1 MTAAEIPLIATTAFG
16 LEAIV
21 KRELLALGYEG
32 HVVGPGR
39 IEFTG
44 GHEAICRSN
53 LWLRT
58 ADRVLVR
65 VARFPASDFEAL
77 FEGTKAL
84 SWDRWIPADGR
95 FPVVGRSIRSQLSSV
110 PACQRAVKRAIVD
123 QLFSAHG
130 VTELPETTG
139 DFKVEIA
146 LLDDVATL
154 TIDTTGP
161 SLHKR
166 AYRQSAAIAP
176 LKETLAAALVTLSFW
191 RAERPLLD
199 PFCGSGTIPI
209 EAAMIGRNI
218 APGSLRSF
226 ASESWPNITTQVW
239 QAAREEARDLVREPF
254 EERLVGTDIDKR
266 VLQYARANAE
276 RAGVADL
283 IHFQD
288 RDFRDLSSKRQYGCV
303 ITNPPYGER
312 MGDHRE
318 HAPLYGSMPEVLRRL
333 PTWSHFV
340 FTSYPGFE
348 QLVQLKADRRRKL
361 YNGRIECTYFQF
373 HGPRPDG
380 RPSVADEAEESD
392 VGATDAPEKHVLA
405 AESTEPSLAPSPRS
419 PRQKRDIQP
428 VFGGLSDKAH
438 EQAELFRRR
447 LTKRA
452 RHFRRWP
459 SKQDIHCFRL
469 YERDVPEIPLVVDR
483 LEDHLH
489 ITEYER
495 PHDRDRA
502 QHADWLDL
510 MCRAA
515 GEALDVAKTKIV
527 IKRRQRQRGSLQH
540 DRLSD
545 VGHELEV
552 REGGLRFVLNLSDY
566 VDTGLFLDHR
576 ITRSMVRDEV
586 LKRRFLNLFAYT
598 GSFTVYA
605 ADGAASHTTTV
616 DTSRTYL
623 NWAKR
628 NLALNR
634 LDGVQH
640 EFVRNEAR
648 QYLRETPET
657 VKFDVVVADA
667 PTFSNRKGEEN
678 DWTVQDHHV
687 ELLQLIGTHLDGGGI
702 VYFSTNFRRF
712 KLDEAA
718 LVEYS
723 IREISAQ
730 TVPPD
735 FRNRRIHRCWRMCK
749 VE

>member
-1 MTAAEIPLIATTAFG
+1 
-16 LEAIV
+16 
-21 KRELLALGYEG
+21 
-32 HVVGPGR
+32 
-39 IEFTG
+39 
-44 GHEAICRSN
+44 
-53 LWLRT
+53 
-58 ADRVLVR
+58 
-65 VARFPASDFEAL
+65 
-77 FEGTKAL
+77 
-84 SWDRWIPADGR
+84 
-95 FPVVGRSIRSQLSSV
+95 
-110 PACQRAVKRAIVD
+110 
-123 QLFSAHG
+123 
-130 VTELPETTG
+130 
-139 DFKVEIA
+139 
-146 LLDDVATL
+146 
-154 TIDTTGP
+154 
-161 SLHKR
+161 
-166 AYRQSAAIAP
+166 
-176 LKETLAAALVTLSFW
+176 LAAALVTLSFW

-348 QLVQLKADRRRKL
+348 QLVQL
-361 YNGRIECTYFQF
+361 
-373 HGPRPDG
+373 
-380 RPSVADEAEESD
+380 
-392 VGATDAPEKHVLA
+392 
-405 AESTEPSLAPSPRS
+405 
-419 PRQKRDIQP
+419 
-428 VFGGLSDKAH
+428 
-438 EQAELFRRR
+438 
-447 LTKRA
+447 
-452 RHFRRWP
+452 
-459 SKQDIHCFRL
+459 KQDIHCFRL

>member
-1 MTAAEIPLIATTAFG
+1 LTADEIPLIATTAFG

-21 KRELLALGYEG
+21 KRELVALGYQG
-32 HVVGPGR
+32 HVVSPGR
-39 IEFTG
+39 IEFAAG
-44 GHEAICRSN
+44 PEAICRSN

-65 VARFPASDFEAL
+65 VARFPAADFEAL

-84 SWDRWIPADGR
+84 PWEQWIPADGR
-95 FPVVGRSIRSQLSSV
+95 FPVSGRSIRSQLSSV

-123 QLFSAHG
+123 ELFLRHG
-130 VTELPETTG
+130 VTQLPETGG

-166 AYRQSAAIAP
+166 AYRQAAALAP
-176 LKETLAAALVTLSFW
+176 LKETLAAALVSLSFW

-209 EAAMIGRNI
+209 EAACIGRNI

-226 ASESWPNITTQVW
+226 ASETWPSVSPQLW
-239 QAAREEARDLVREPF
+239 HEAREEARDLIRPPF
-254 EERLVGTDIDKR
+254 EERLIGTDIDRR
-266 VLQYARANAE
+266 VLEYARANAE

-283 IHFQD
+283 IHFQE
-288 RDFRDLSSKRQYGCV
+288 RDFQDLSSKRQYGCV

-312 MGDHRE
+312 MGDHRQHE
-318 HAPLYGSMPEVLRRL
+318 PLYGSMPEVLRRL
-333 PTWSHFV
+333 PTWSHFI
-340 FTSYPGFE
+340 FTSYPNFE
-348 QLVQLKADRRRKL
+348 ELVQLKADRRRKL

-373 HGPRPDG
+373 HGPRPTG
-380 RPSVADEAEESD
+380 KAGEVPVSAESD
-392 VGATDAPEKHVLA
+392 ATALELPTSPRCN
-405 AESTEPSLAPSPRS
+405 AESEQPIAAVPTPLPRPNRES
-419 PRQKRDIQP
+419 RP
-428 VFGGLSDKAH
+428 VFGGLDDKAR
-438 EQAELFRRR
+438 EQAELFRHR
-447 LTKRA
+447 LAKRA
-452 RHFRRWP
+452 RHLRRWP
-459 SKQDIHCFRL
+459 SKQDIHCFRV
-469 YERDVPEIPLVVDR
+469 YERDIPEIPLIVDR

-502 QHADWLDL
+502 QHADWLER
-510 MCRAA
+510 MCQVA
-515 GEALDVAKTKIV
+515 GEAMDVSKSKV
-527 IKRRQRQRGSLQH
+527 IFKRRQRQRGSLQH

-545 VGHELEV
+545 VGRELEV
-552 REGGLRFVLNLSDY
+552 REGGLRFLLNLTDY

-576 ITRSMVRDEV
+576 ITRAMVRDEV

-628 NLALNR
+628 NLALNQ
-634 LDGVQH
+634 LDGDQH
-640 EFVRNEAR
+640 QFVRHEAR
-648 QYLRETPET
+648 QYLREIPES
-657 VKFDVVVADA
+657 VKFDVVWADP
-667 PTFSNRKGEEN
+667 PTFSNRKGEDH
-678 DWTVQDHHV
+678 DWAVQDNHV
-687 ELLQLIGTHLDGGGI
+687 ELLQLIGAHLDCGGVI
-702 VYFSTNFRRF
+702 YFSTNFRRF
-712 KLDEAA
+712 KLDEDA
-718 LVEYS
+718 LAEFS

-735 FRNRRIHRCWRMCK
+735 FRNRRIHRCWRMYK
-749 VE
+749 AE